1 MISYILLSLRF
12 RFEHYESKGALF
24 RAMNAD
30 YLRMTLDRRL
40 WKLFMEIIVAVA
52 DLFNIDA
59 DDLFKRVLTKPE
71 AEKLVN
77 LFIEDR
83 LNETG

>member
-1 MISYILLSLRF
+1 
-12 RFEHYESKGALF
+12 
-24 RAMNAD
+24 MNAD